1 MIGALYILAFLIIV
15 GLVLYAFECR
25 HRRRV
30 GANPE
35 LKPGRPEAD
44 AAEEADG
51 EKECCGMH
59 IVCEKDTLIPF
70 TTEADYYD
78 DEELD
83 RFAGRGADEYTDEEV
98 EEFRDVLLTLRPE
111 EVAGWARSIS
121 LRGITLPAIVKEELL
136 LLVAERRA
144 ALTAK
149 SAAI

>member
-25 HRRRV
+25 HRRH
-30 GANPE
+30 AATAAPAE
-35 LKPGRPEAD
+35 PDATPTPPAD
-44 AAEEADG
+44 EADG
-51 EKECCGMH
+51 ESECCGMH

-83 RFAGRGADEYTDEEV
+83 RFAGRAADDYTD
-98 EEFRDVLLTLRPE
+98 E
-111 EVAGWARSIS
+111 EVAGWAGSIS

-144 ALTAK
+144 ALTSH
-149 SAAI
+149 SAAG

>member
-25 HRRRV
+25 HRRH
-30 GANPE
+30 AAPAE
-35 LKPGRPEAD
+35 PDATPTPPAD
-44 AAEEADG
+44 EADG
-51 EKECCGMH
+51 ESECCGMH

-83 RFAGRGADEYTDEEV
+83 RFAGRGADDYTDEEV
-98 EEFRDVLLTLRPE
+98 EEFRDVLLTLRTE

-149 SAAI
+149 STAV